1 MINIIYSEFIKLK
14 KSYILVIALFSG
26 ALMPCVINVA
36 DMASQRNQLVK
47 LTERVNFLEVRI
59 EDINRISGLFIYII
73 IFSFIAAYVFS
84 REYTDKTANILHAYP
99 ASRVKVFFGK
109 LITIYTLIVFVYI
122 IQILT
127 KYLGIYIVWSVLP
140 SSKFISL
147 DIKVNIYSML
157 LQFLLIPIP
166 VLISN
171 ITRNIIFPVV
181 YGLLSDVIVGIL
193 LAGGSSVYSQFIPL
207 TLPMLPFYH
216 YYKGDPI
223 DFVITIGSAI
233 ITFSVFTFLSIY
245 QYSNADID

>member
-26 ALMPCVINVA
+26 VLMPCVINVA
-36 DMASQRNQLVK
+36 DMASHRNKLVE
-47 LTERVNFLEVRI
+47 LTERMHFLEVRI
-59 EDINRISGLFIYII
+59 EDINRITGLFIYII

-84 REYTDKTANILHAYP
+84 REYTDKTANILHTYP
-99 ASRVKVFFGK
+99 ISREKIFFGK
-109 LITIYTLIVFVYI
+109 LITIYILIVFVYI

-127 KYLGIYIVWSVLP
+127 KYLGIYIVWGALP
-140 SSKFISL
+140 SSRFINMDL
-147 DIKVNIYSML
+147 KVTIYSML

-171 ITRNIIFPVV
+171 ITRNIIFPVM
-181 YGLLSDVIVGIL
+181 YGLLSDIIVGIL
-193 LAGGSSVYSQFIPL
+193 LAGGASIYSQFCPL
-207 TLPMLPFYH
+207 TLPMLPFYY

-233 ITFSVFTFLSIY
+233 ITFSIFMFLSIY
-245 QYSNADID
+245 HYSNADID

>member
-26 ALMPCVINVA
+26 VLMPGVIIMA
-36 DMASQRNQLVK
+36 DMANHHNELVK
-47 LTERVNFLEVRI
+47 LTERVHFSEIRI

-84 REYTDKTANILHAYP
+84 REYTDKTANILHVYP
-99 ASRVKVFFGK
+99 IGRGKIFLGK

-122 IQILT
+122 IQIST
-127 KYLGIYIVWSVLP
+127 KYLGIYMVWGVLQ
-140 SSKFISL
+140 SSKFISM

-171 ITRNIIFPVV
+171 ITRNIIFPIM
-181 YGLLSDVIVGIL
+181 YGLLSDVIVGLL
-193 LAGGSSVYSQFIPL
+193 LAGGSSIYSQFFPL

-216 YYKGDPI
+216 YFKGDPI
-223 DFVITIGSAI
+223 DFVIAIGSAV
-233 ITFSVFTFLSIY
+233 ITFSIFMFLSIY
-245 QYSNADID
+245 HYSNADID

>member
-1 MINIIYSEFIKLK
+1 MFNIIYSEFIKLK
-14 KSYILVIALFSG
+14 KSYILVISLFSG
-26 ALMPCVINVA
+26 VLVPGVIIMA
-36 DMASQRNQLVK
+36 DMASHRNKLVE
-47 LTERVNFLEVRI
+47 LTERIHFLESRI

-99 ASRVKVFFGK
+99 IGRGKIFFGK

-122 IQILT
+122 IQIST
-127 KYLGIYIVWSVLP
+127 KYLGIYIAWGALP
-140 SSKFISL
+140 SSKFISM

-171 ITRNIIFPVV
+171 ITRNIIFPIV
-181 YGLLSDVIVGIL
+181 YGVLSDVIVVL
-193 LAGGSSVYSQFIPL
+193 LLGGGASIYSQFFPL
-207 TLPMLPFYH
+207 TLPMLPFYN

-223 DFVITIGSAI
+223 DFVITIGNAV
-233 ITFSVFTFLSIY
+233 ITFSVFMFLSIY
-245 QYSNADID
+245 HYSNADID